1 MSHSKVLGGH
11 DFGKYNIQLSKQ
23 TQIQNNLSDCSNEGK
38 FLPPPTQSIILKDL
52 QK

>member
-23 TQIQNNLSDCSNEGK
+23 TQIQNNLSDCSEGK